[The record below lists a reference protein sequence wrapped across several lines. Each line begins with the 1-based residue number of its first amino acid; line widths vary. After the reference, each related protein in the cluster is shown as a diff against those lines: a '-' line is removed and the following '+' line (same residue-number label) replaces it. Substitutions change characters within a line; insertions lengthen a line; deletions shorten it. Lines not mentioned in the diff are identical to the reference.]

1 MGRPLNKKYFGN
13 RNIGANGA
21 ESTNAHNSANQG
33 DDGLGGNQIASV
45 TLTGLG
51 AYTVRPSTT
60 FSDPDKLA
68 LGAVRATGSVTSEV
82 ESATAIGGT
91 MAGYVAGDILTVTT
105 SAGTATFTVDTIGGT
120 GGDDVTAVT
129 PLSRGTFLYASG
141 ALATG
146 AQATTVTHADGSA
159 STATGATLTLRY
171 RAKSVLM
178 INNGSGYTDP
188 TDAAVSFSQSVT
200 GDAVMGSSAVVGQ
213 NENAITMTAYLTGGS
228 ATAVDV
234 IRQVSGRRYKV
245 TDGTRTGIV
254 KLKDSAVN
262 AAGEASITATDTAGN
277 QYYITKLS
285 NHRARVTRGTGAS
298 HQFASDSSVAWTANG
313 TSGTKVYDNQ
323 PYFAADV
330 NIKISNA

>member
-13 RNIGANGA
+13 RNVGTAVTA
-21 ESTNAHNSANQG
+21 
-33 DDGLGGNQIASV
+33 DDGIGGNQVASV
-45 TLTGLG
+45 TLGTLG
-51 AYTVRPSTT
+51 AYTVRPTTT

-68 LGAVRATGSVTSEV
+68 LGGVRATGSVTSEV

-91 MAGYVAGDILTVTT
+91 MVGYVAGDILTVTT

-129 PLSRGTFLYASG
+129 PSARGTFLFASG

-188 TDAAVSFSQSVT
+188 TDAAVTFSQSVT
-200 GDAVMGSSAVVGQ
+200 GTSVLGTSTVVGQ
-213 NENAITMTAYLTGGS
+213 NENAITMVAFLTGGS
-228 ATAVDV
+228 ALNVD
-234 IRQVSGRRYKV
+234 IKKQVSGRRYKV
-245 TDGTRTGIV
+245 TDGTLTGIV
-254 KLKDSAVN
+254 KLTSTLAD
-262 AAGEASITATDTAGN
+262 AAGEGSVAVLDSAGGEYFATKITARKATLTRAGGSGHL
-277 QYYITKLS
+277 Y
-285 NHRARVTRGTGAS
+285 ATGEAAPWK
-298 HQFASDSSVAWTANG
+298 FATPVGIYVQLAN
-313 TSGTKVYDNQ
+313 
-323 PYFAADV
+323 A
-330 NIKISNA
+330 